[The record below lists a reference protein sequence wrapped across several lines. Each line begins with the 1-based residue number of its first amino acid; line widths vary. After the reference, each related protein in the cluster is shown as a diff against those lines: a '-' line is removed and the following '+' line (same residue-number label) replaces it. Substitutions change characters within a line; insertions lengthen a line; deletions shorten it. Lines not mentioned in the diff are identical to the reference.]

1 MDTTAFNGSI
11 TRNPYS
17 FQSFNYTSLAIYLD
31 SVPVPA
37 KPFVCDFENNQFI
50 RAYDS
55 LFEGCNINHSDIGNN
70 ISRFDYPNGYALV
83 AVDLTPDLAASGSH
97 ISLPKTGSLRID
109 VRFAHALNQSI
120 TAVIFAEFDGMIEI
134 DKNRNIVTDY
144 SS

>member
-1 MDTTAFNGSI
+1 MNTTAFNGVI
-11 TRNPYS
+11 TENPYN
-17 FQSFNYTSLAIYLD
+17 FQHFNYSNLAIYLD
-31 SVPVPA
+31 SVAIPT
-37 KPFVCDFENNQFI
+37 KPFVCDFANNQFI
-50 RAYDS
+50 RAYNS

-83 AVDLTPDLAASGSH
+83 AVDLTPDLTASGTH

-109 VRFAHALNQSI
+109 VRFTQALAESV

-134 DKNRNIVTDY
+134 DKNRNVVTDF